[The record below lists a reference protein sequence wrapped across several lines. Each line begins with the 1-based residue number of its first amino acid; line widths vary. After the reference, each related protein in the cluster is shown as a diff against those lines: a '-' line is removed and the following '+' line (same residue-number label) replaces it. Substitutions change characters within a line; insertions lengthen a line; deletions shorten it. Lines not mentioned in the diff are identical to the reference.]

1 MALTLRPLHPFGA
14 EASGVDISRP
24 ITADLAAEIEAAMN
38 QHAVLLF
45 RDMPL
50 TQEQQLDFTRW
61 FGPFDRGL
69 NVAIK
74 KSPRVAD
81 HLIDISNVADDGNL
95 RSRDDKRLLSQL
107 ANQLW
112 HSDSSFKSPPA
123 KFSMLSAVV
132 VPPDGGDTEYADM
145 RAAYD
150 ALPGDTKRLI
160 EPLVGEHSALYSRK
174 LLSDLEYTPEEIAA
188 LPPVRWP
195 LVRTHAGSGREH
207 LFVGVHVT
215 QIVGW
220 TKGESRLLVAELIE
234 HATQREFVYR
244 HAWRPGDL
252 LIWDNR
258 CTLHRGKRYDLSQ
271 RRELRR
277 STVEDTAS
285 VALGAAAE

>member
-14 EASGVDISRP
+14 EASGVDLSRP
-24 ITADLAAEIEAAMN
+24 ITAELAAEIETAMN

-95 RSRDDKRLLSQL
+95 RARDDKRLLSQL

-132 VPPDGGDTEYADM
+132 VPPSGGETEYADM

-150 ALPGDTKRLI
+150 ALPEDTKRLI

-174 LLSDLEYTPEEIAA
+174 LLSDLEYTPEELAA

-195 LVRTHAGSGREH
+195 LVRMHAGSGRKH
-207 LFVGVHVT
+207 LFIGVHIT

-220 TKGESRLLVAELIE
+220 TKGESRLLVAELTE

-285 VALGAAAE
+285 IAISAAAE